1 MHSPVFFTS
10 SVREKRP
17 FDMLILRFA
26 TVIDAIPV
34 IKVENNR
41 LGDETSKSSHRAEG
55 GYGKSPMYGGRKETQ
70 FCRGRL
76 AAD

>member
-1 MHSPVFFTS
+1 MS
-10 SVREKRP
+10 
-17 FDMLILRFA
+17 L
-26 TVIDAIPV
+26 IDAIPV

-70 FCRGRL
+70 FCRWRL